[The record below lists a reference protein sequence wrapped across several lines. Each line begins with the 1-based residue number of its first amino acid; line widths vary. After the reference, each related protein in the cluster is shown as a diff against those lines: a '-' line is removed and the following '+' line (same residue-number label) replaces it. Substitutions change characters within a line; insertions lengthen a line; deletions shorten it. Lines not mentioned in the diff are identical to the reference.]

1 VTLCLEQTQLPLTT
15 PPAQDECLQTLQTL
29 TPLFQSHPTMFSIES
44 AFPHSQIDSTTLLL
58 HLTLPFLDTFTFGNT
73 EN

>member
-1 VTLCLEQTQLPLTT
+1 MTLCLEQTQLPLTT

-58 HLTLPFLDTFTFGNT
+58 HLTLSFLDTFTLGNT